1 MGCIVEELDSIREED
16 DCIAEELVVIR
27 EEEGFIA

>member
-1 MGCIVEELDSIREED
+1 MGCIAEELDDVRVED
-16 DCIAEELVVIR
+16 DCIAEELVVTR